1 MGISIQKSLTL
12 RDSKAMRLDGI
23 NRQVNEIKEGQKTN
37 NQKNRLLR
45 SEIWENHG
53 SASGIPNQERVSSW
67 EASVQQPRLP
77 HVRKSSQKNQI
88 ILATKQQL
96 VPGES

>member
-1 MGISIQKSLTL
+1 ML
-12 RDSKAMRLDGI
+12 SKAMRLDGI

-37 NQKNRLLR
+37 DQKNRLLR
-45 SEIWENHG
+45 SDIRENHG
-53 SASGIPNQERVSSW
+53 SASGSPNQERVSSW

-77 HVRKSSQKNQI
+77 HVRKNSQKNQI
-88 ILATKQQL
+88 ILATKQKS